1 MWVCVAYGDV
11 HWFNII
17 GSCERWSTLGL
28 IKNRQHREAIWHCV
42 RREDKLSVLWP
53 NKCFH
58 FILATRPVWSGMTGM
73 LSLPRSIH
81 YSQLSAGLHL
91 NSPPASVPVLKAQ
104 TDIHTHSK
112 SLVNLFSFIHVYT
125 CILLYRIWALW
136 CKTQAL
142 DTVFHRVSSI
152 LGSVCHWWVGIS
164 LIRSFQAVNIRRSM
178 RGIRRRKKNQPCQI

>member
-1 MWVCVAYGDV
+1 MWNICVWVCMAYGDV
-11 HWFNII
+11 RWFNIT
-17 GSCERWSTLGL
+17 GSCERWSTLSL
-28 IKNRQHREAIWHCV
+28 IKNRQHQEAIWHCV

-58 FILATRPVWSGMTGM
+58 FILATRPVWSGMIGM

-112 SLVNLFSFIHVYT
+112 SLVKRSYLAFSYFPSYIYTHVYCYT
-125 CILLYRIWALW
+125 RYE
-136 CKTQAL
+136 
-142 DTVFHRVSSI
+142 
-152 LGSVCHWWVGIS
+152 
-164 LIRSFQAVNIRRSM
+164 
-178 RGIRRRKKNQPCQI
+178 PCDAKLQL

>member
-58 FILATRPVWSGMTGM
+58 FIPATRPVWSGMTGM

-112 SLVNLFSFIHVYT
+112 SLVNLFSFIHIYT
-125 CILLYRIWALW
+125 HMYTVIPDMSAVMQNSGFRHCVSQFLLFLALCAIDEW
-136 CKTQAL
+136 
-142 DTVFHRVSSI
+142 
-152 LGSVCHWWVGIS
+152 GY
-164 LIRSFQAVNIRRSM
+164 
-178 RGIRRRKKNQPCQI
+178 P